1 MSKFF
6 KYITTPVKQMKEW
19 FSQNNSDNTQIQ
31 FNEYYSGQLLT
42 LAMKVNDQTFQMSE
56 VNNKIDLLNF
66 VSQFNDD
73 DEITFYNSDTKTIY
87 VTESMR
93 LPENGT
99 DIVLMLEELDDHM

>member
-6 KYITTPVKQMKEW
+6 KYIATPVKQMKEW

-42 LAMKVNDQTFQMSE
+42 LAMKINNQTFQMSE
-56 VNNKIDLLNF
+56 VNNKTDLLNF

-99 DIVLMLEELDDHM
+99 DLVLMLEELDDYM

>member
-19 FSQNNSDNTQIQ
+19 FSQKNSDNTQIQ

-56 VNNKIDLLNF
+56 VNNK
-66 VSQFNDD
+66 
-73 DEITFYNSDTKTIY
+73 
-87 VTESMR
+87 M
-93 LPENGT
+93 
-99 DIVLMLEELDDHM
+99 